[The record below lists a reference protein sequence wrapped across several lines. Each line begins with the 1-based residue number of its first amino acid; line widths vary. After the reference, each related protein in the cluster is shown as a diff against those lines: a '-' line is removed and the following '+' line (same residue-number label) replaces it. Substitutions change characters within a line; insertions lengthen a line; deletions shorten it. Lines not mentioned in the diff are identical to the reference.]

1 MIGFGLNDYNI
12 ALIGRPNVGKST
24 LFNRLIGRK
33 KAIVST
39 IPGTTRDR
47 INGEID
53 INDEKIIVTDV
64 GGFSEDQLDEFSDH
78 IREQIEFSLNN
89 CDLIIMITDGNDGIA
104 PTDKKVAQ
112 IVRNSNKKSIL
123 VVNKI
128 DNSNK
133 EQFVNEFYELGFNEI
148 IGISA
153 YHNLN
158 IDLLIDK
165 ILAELPSKSKNE
177 LNQISTQ
184 IRLSIVGR
192 PNTGK
197 STLFNKLH
205 GSKRSI
211 TSNIPGTTR
220 DSIDYDI
227 VVSNQSYNIV
237 DTPGIRRR
245 GKIDNF
251 IEKVS
256 VNKAID
262 YISDSDVSILLIDT
276 LEPAT
281 NQDAQ
286 IIKTVLHSTDG
297 IIVAINKS
305 DLIKSRNLNHEDIEK
320 KVREE
325 FKFLKDAP
333 LIFISGLKGIKI
345 TDLINLCNQI
355 YKKSKII
362 HDENE
367 LNNFIMSKVAQNL
380 PKNKP
385 GQTLHI
391 YGIKQHQIYPN
402 VFEFTVNNPNY
413 VHFSYKRYIENVIRE
428 KFDYKGVIIKLFFRS
443 RRKK

>member
-1 MIGFGLNDYNI
+1 MNDYNI

-47 INGEID
+47 IKGEID
-53 INDEKIIVTDV
+53 INDEKIIITDV

-78 IREQIEFSLNN
+78 IREQIEFSLND
-89 CDLIIMITDGNDGIA
+89 CDLIIMITDGNNGIA

-165 ILAELPSKSKNE
+165 ILTELPSKSKNE

-256 VNKAID
+256 VSKAID

-276 LEPAT
+276 IEPAT
-281 NQDAQ
+281 NQDAH
-286 IIKTVLHSTDG
+286 IIKTVLQSTDG

-305 DLIKSRNLNHEDIEK
+305 DLIKSRNLNHEDIGK

-333 LIFISGLKGIKI
+333 LIFISGLKGTKI
-345 TDLINLCNQI
+345 NDLINLCNQI

-385 GQTLHI
+385 NQTLHI
-391 YGIKQHQIYPN
+391 YGVKQHQTYPN

-413 VHFSYKRYIENVIRE
+413 VHFSYKRYIENVMRE
-428 KFDYKGVIIKLFFRS
+428 KFDYEGVIIKLFFRS